1 MLFKGL
7 TSLTLKTI
15 VLHKRVVLVM
25 VCSLSVRKL
34 GWVPVSIGCIPFRKN
49 KGLFLALVGTE
60 GLAGNERGTSG
71 SHSPTRSAFRESQML
86 QLKSSYPASKRRP
99 LREKA
104 TDVIPQMMLS

>member
-1 MLFKGL
+1 
-7 TSLTLKTI
+7 
-15 VLHKRVVLVM
+15 M

-34 GWVPVSIGCIPFRKN
+34 CWVSVSVGCVAFRKD
-49 KGLFLALVGTE
+49 KGLFLVLSGTE
-60 GLAGNERGTSG
+60 DLAGNERETSK